1 MVSSNKASISA
12 KKERNSSIELYRII
26 ATFTVL
32 IVHFNG
38 WFVGG
43 MRGFDFHHPT
53 LFGAGQMIIEA
64 LTCICV
70 NMFLIISGYFGI
82 RLKLTSVLRL
92 CLLLV
97 FIYVPFYIVEVL
109 VGGAFSIKSLLGC
122 FFVISR
128 SGYFI
133 QGYLML
139 MFFSPVLNAF
149 IEKHGRQ
156 ILPWTLCFVVIE
168 FWFET
173 VRGIENFGFN
183 KGYSIIYFVLMYMI
197 ARCIALNKE
206 KLLTLPMK
214 CYVLG
219 YLFCTIIICF
229 MYVGGLE
236 CSFAYSNPIVIV
248 SSICSFVPFMYR
260 DWHNRLVN
268 WVAGGTLAVYI
279 IQVREPAYSLLVK
292 IDNYFLNNYSYSHY
306 LLLCGLVILLTFVFC
321 VAYQKA
327 CEKIVNPVIEKLP
340 NSIKAIEL
348 R

>member
-1 MVSSNKASISA
+1 MPSISQ
-12 KKERNSSIELYRII
+12 KQRNSSIELYRII

-82 RLKLTSVLRL
+82 RLKLTSVIRL
-92 CLLLV
+92 CLLLGL
-97 FIYVPFYIVEVL
+97 IYIPFYMVGAL
-109 VGGAFSIKSLLGC
+109 VGGAFSVKSLIGC

-149 IEKHGRQ
+149 IEKYGRQ
-156 ILPWTLCFVVIE
+156 ILPWTLCFLGIE

-183 KGYSIIYFVLMYMI
+183 KGYSIIHFVLMYMV
-197 ARCIALNKE
+197 ARCIAIYKE
-206 KLLTLPMK
+206 KLLTFSRSYWLFG
-214 CYVLG
+214 YVLS
-219 YLFCTIIICF
+219 TMIICF
-229 MYVGGLE
+229 MYIGDLE
-236 CSFAYSNPIVIV
+236 CTFAYSNPIVIV
-248 SSICSFVPFMYR
+248 SSICSFIPFMYR
-260 DWHNRLVN
+260 DWHNRTVN
-268 WVAGGTLAVYI
+268 WIAGGTLAVYVV
-279 IQVREPAYSLLVK
+279 QVTNPAYSLLVK
-292 IDNYFLNNYSYSHY
+292 LDNYFLENYSYFLY
-306 LLLCGLVILLTFVFC
+306 LILCGFVILLTFLFC

-327 CEKIVNPVIEKLP
+327 CEKLVTPVLNKLP
-340 NSIKAIEL
+340 DYIKKLEL
-348 R
+348 K